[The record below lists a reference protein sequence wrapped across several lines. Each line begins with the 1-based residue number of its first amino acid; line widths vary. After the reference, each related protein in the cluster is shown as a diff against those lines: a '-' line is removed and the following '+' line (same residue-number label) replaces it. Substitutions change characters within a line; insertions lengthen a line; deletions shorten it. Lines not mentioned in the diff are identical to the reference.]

1 MKVLVTGATGF
12 IGFFVA
18 KLLTEKGLHVKALV
32 REGSSTSPLADL
44 DVETVRGDVRDIDS
58 IRRALEDCRQV
69 YHLAADYRLWVPDPE
84 TMYEINVRGTRNVME
99 ASLMRGTEKV
109 VYTSTVG
116 VLATSSDGRPANEGT
131 PSTIDDMVGHYKRSK
146 FIAEKEVFRFIEKG
160 APIVIVNPSTPIG
173 PMDRKPTP
181 TGKMIVD
188 FMNGAL
194 PAYLD
199 TGLNFVDVEDVAAG
213 HWLAAVK
220 GKTGQKYILGNR
232 NLSLREF
239 LQSLAAITGRKAPK
253 VRLPYLPVL
262 LAAYVDE
269 ALSALRGTSP
279 HIPVTGVKMA
289 RKYMYYDCSKA
300 VSELGMPQSPV
311 EGAIERAVNWFLENG
326 FVKNHN
332 LLPERV

>member
-32 REGSSTSPLADL
+32 REGSSTSSLASL
-44 DVETVRGDVRDIDS
+44 GVETVSGDVRDIDS
-58 IRRALEDCRQV
+58 VRRALRDCRQV
-69 YHLAADYRLWVPDPE
+69 YHLAADYRLWVPDPQ
-84 TMYEINVRGTRNVME
+84 TMYEINVRGTKNVME
-99 ASLMRGTEKV
+99 ASLAHGAEKV

-116 VLATSSDGRPANEGT
+116 VLATSSDGKPANEET
-131 PSTIDDMVGHYKRSK
+131 ASSIRDMVGHYKRSK
-146 FIAEKEVFRFIEKG
+146 FIAEKEVFRFIEQG
-160 APIVIVNPSTPIG
+160 APITIVNPSTPIG

-213 HWLAAVK
+213 HWLAAEK

-239 LQSLAAITGRKAPK
+239 LESLAAITGRKAPK

-269 ALSALRGTSP
+269 TLSALRGTSP
-279 HIPVTGVKMA
+279 RIPVTGVKMA

-300 VSELGMPQSPV
+300 VRELGMPQSPV
-311 EGAIERAVNWFLENG
+311 ESAIERAVNWFRESG
-326 FVKNHN
+326 FVKDEN
-332 LLPERV
+332 LLPERA